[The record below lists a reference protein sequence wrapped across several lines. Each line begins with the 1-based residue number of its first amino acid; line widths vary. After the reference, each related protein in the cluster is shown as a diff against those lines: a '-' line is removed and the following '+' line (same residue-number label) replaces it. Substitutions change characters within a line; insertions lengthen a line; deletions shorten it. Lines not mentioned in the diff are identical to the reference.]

1 MQIHSMVSTGAL
13 TTYMENMEILV
24 GKWNG
29 TNHSTWNILEII
41 GYRLNQGTFSFLSE
55 LSNYD

>member
-13 TTYMENMEILV
+13 TTYIENMEILV

-55 LSNYD
+55 LSN